1 MSTDPSSPD
10 EVNTEAQRQALDA
23 MSADLLRKFNTMVK
37 EQEQRA
43 QEFSVLQHSV
53 SHLPQTPSPVTPE
66 PYRPAAQKPAPDA
79 ATPLPPIPDAAQRK
93 QRRQSPPAPSPA
105 PKPPPA
111 PHQPAS
117 ATPHKSPDPVKVNEI
132 FGKTF
137 FIMIVVIFLLL
148 RACSD

>member
-1 MSTDPSSPD
+1 MSTDPSRPD

-53 SHLPQTPSPVTPE
+53 SHLPQTPSPVAPE

-93 QRRQSPPAPSPA
+93 QRRQSPT
-105 PKPPPA
+105 A

-117 ATPHKSPDPVKVNEI
+117 ATPHKSPDPVKVNELS
-132 FGKTF
+132 GKTI
-137 FIMIVVIFLLL
+137 FIIIVVIFLLL

>member
-1 MSTDPSSPD
+1 MSTDPSRPD

-53 SHLPQTPSPVTPE
+53 SHLPQTPAPVAPE
-66 PYRPAAQKPAPDA
+66 PYRPAERKPAPEA
-79 ATPLPPIPDAAQRK
+79 ATPLPPIPEAAQRK
-93 QRRQSPPAPSPA
+93 QRRQSPPAPK
-105 PKPPPA
+105 PKPPTE
-111 PHQPAS
+111 PHQP
-117 ATPHKSPDPVKVNEI
+117 TPHKSPDPVKVNELS
-132 FGKTF
+132 GKTI
-137 FIMIVVIFLLL
+137 FIIIVVIFLLV